1 MGWMSSGE
9 DRASRPRVYTHS
21 HTHTHTHTHTH
32 SATIAHERA
41 AELYGLH
48 ILQHGIE
55 DSKNSVTRFIVV
67 AGTSQTL
74 ERHME
79 PKTTLLLT
87 IKNVTGSLFKAVACF
102 ALRDIK

>member
-1 MGWMSSGE
+1 MSS
-9 DRASRPRVYTHS
+9 RAERDGRGGQHGDLTHLHPR
-21 HTHTHTHTHTH
+21 
-32 SATIAHERA
+32 ATIAHERA
-41 AELYGLH
+41 AALYGLD

-55 DSKNSVTRFIVV
+55 DSKNSVTRYIVV
-67 AGTSQTL
+67 ASTPQTL

-87 IKNVTGSLFKAVACF
+87 IKNTTGSLFKAVACF